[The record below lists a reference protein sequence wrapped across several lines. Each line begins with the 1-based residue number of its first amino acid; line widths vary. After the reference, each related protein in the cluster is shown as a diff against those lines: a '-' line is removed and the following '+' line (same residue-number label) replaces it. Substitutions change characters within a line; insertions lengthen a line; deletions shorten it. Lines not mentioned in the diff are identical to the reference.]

1 MWFKFFYFFS
11 MKNRIFLLFFLVVFA
26 LQLNAQDSYYFV
38 SFKQKDST
46 NFASLNPENYISRKC
61 ISRRAK
67 FHLPIL
73 TLNDLPI
80 NQKNIDAVLPYV
92 NSYLFPLKWFNG
104 IVVLAK
110 EGLID
115 SLKNNKN
122 INEITLIG
130 YDLVKEKQVNI
141 NLADRINLLEQKF
154 EKEEKKDSTFYY
166 GKATDQLFITNTQK
180 LHQQNLTGKGI
191 DIAVFD
197 AGFNNLNKLPFF
209 NQNNIKNSFN
219 LVNIDDDN
227 YTNKDE
233 HGLNVLSLM
242 AANVPYQYIGS
253 APEANYHLFNTENN
267 FSEYP
272 IEEYYWAKAA
282 EMADSIGI
290 DIISSSLGYTE
301 FDDKV
306 FGHKKKDLNGHTTFI
321 AKAANLAVSNGI
333 LVVVSAGNEG
343 DKIWEFISSPAD
355 ADSAITVG
363 ACNID
368 KKAAAFSSVGF
379 TKRNKIKP
387 EMATLGESVELI
399 NEHGKIVKGNGTSY
413 SAPLIAGA
421 AACLIQGNRMK
432 TPFEIKQALTLSGN
446 QYFKPNELLGYG
458 IPDMNLTNQLLAF
471 YINDT
476 LIQTK
481 QLADSNLHVCV
492 NSILNQKVE
501 ITLQSTDEMVVFKQK
516 QKVSFGI
523 NRFPLNKS
531 FKLKRELYILKI
543 KTVNGVLIQKVE
555 KL

>member
-1 MWFKFFYFFS
+1 
-11 MKNRIFLLFFLVVFA
+11 MKNRIYLFFFLVVFA
-26 LQLNAQDSYYFV
+26 LQLNAQDGYYFV

-46 NFASLNPENYISRKC
+46 NFASLNPENYISRK
-61 ISRRAK
+61 SVYRRSK

-73 TLNDLPI
+73 TLNDLPV
-80 NQKNIDAVLPYV
+80 NQINIDAVLPYV

-104 IVVLAK
+104 IIVLAK
-110 EGLID
+110 DGLID
-115 SLKNNKN
+115 SLKNNKG
-122 INEITLIG
+122 IKEIILIG
-130 YDLVKEKQVNI
+130 YDLKKEKRFNI
-141 NLADRINLLEQKF
+141 NLTDRINSLEQKF
-154 EKEEKKDSTFYY
+154 EKDEKLDSSLYY

-180 LHQQNLTGKGI
+180 LHQQNLNGKGI

-219 LVNIDDDN
+219 LVNIEDSN
-227 YTNKDE
+227 YTENDE
-233 HGLNVLSLM
+233 HGLNVVGCM
-242 AANVPYQYIGS
+242 AANAPYQYIGA

-267 FSEYP
+267 LSEYP

-282 EMADSIGI
+282 EMSDSLGI
-290 DIISSSLGYTE
+290 DIITSSLGYTE

-306 FGHKKKDLNGHTTFI
+306 FGHKKKDLNGHSTI
-321 AKAANLAVSNGI
+321 ISQVANLAVSNGI

-343 DKIWEFISSPAD
+343 DKIWEFICTPAD

-379 TKRNKIKP
+379 AKRNKVKP

-399 NEHGKIVKGNGTSY
+399 NDHGKIVKGNGTSY

-446 QYFKPNELLGYG
+446 QYFKADERLGYG
-458 IPDMNLTNQLLAF
+458 IPDMKLAHQLLAF
-471 YINDT
+471 YVNDT

-481 QLADSNLHVCV
+481 QLVDSNLHVCL
-492 NSILNQKVE
+492 NSIMNQKVE

-516 QKVSFGI
+516 QKVSFGV
-523 NRFPLNKS
+523 NRFTLNKS
-531 FKLKRELYILKI
+531 IKLKRGLYILKI
-543 KTVNGVLIQKVE
+543 KTANGVLIQKVE

>member
-1 MWFKFFYFFS
+1 
-11 MKNRIFLLFFLVVFA
+11 MKNRIYLFFFLVVFA

-61 ISRRAK
+61 VYRRSK
-67 FHLPIL
+67 FHLPII
-73 TLNDLPI
+73 TVNDLPV

-92 NSYLFPLKWFNG
+92 NSYLYPLKWFNG
-104 IVVLAK
+104 IIVMANAGLA
-110 EGLID
+110 D
-115 SLKNNKN
+115 SLKNNKS
-122 INEITLIG
+122 IKDITLIG
-130 YDLVKEKQVNI
+130 YDLKKEKQVNI
-141 NLADRINLLEQKF
+141 NLTDRINLLEQKF
-154 EKEEKKDSTFYY
+154 EKDEKLDSSLYF
-166 GKATDQLFITNTQK
+166 GKSTDQLFITNTQK
-180 LHQQNLTGKGI
+180 LHQQNLNGKGI

-219 LVNIDDDN
+219 LVNLEDDN
-227 YTNKDE
+227 YTENDE
-233 HGLNVLSLM
+233 HGLNVVGCM
-242 AANVPYQYIGS
+242 AANVPYQYIGA

-282 EMADSIGI
+282 EMADSLGV
-290 DIISSSLGYTE
+290 DIITSSLGYTE
-301 FDDKV
+301 FDDKI
-306 FGHKKKDLNGHTTFI
+306 FGHKKKDLNGHKTI
-321 AKAANLAVSNGI
+321 VAQAANLAVSNGI

-355 ADSAITVG
+355 ADSVITVG

-379 TKRNKIKP
+379 AKRNKVKP
-387 EMATLGESVELI
+387 EMATLGESVALI
-399 NEHGKIVKGNGTSY
+399 NEHGKIIKGNGTSY

-432 TPFEIKQALTLSGN
+432 TPFEMKQALMLSGN

-458 IPDMNLTNQLLAF
+458 IPDMYLAHQLLAF

-481 QLADSNLHVCV
+481 QLADSNLHICL

-531 FKLKRELYILKI
+531 FKLKRGLYILKI
-543 KTVNGVLIQKVE
+543 KTANGVLIQKVE